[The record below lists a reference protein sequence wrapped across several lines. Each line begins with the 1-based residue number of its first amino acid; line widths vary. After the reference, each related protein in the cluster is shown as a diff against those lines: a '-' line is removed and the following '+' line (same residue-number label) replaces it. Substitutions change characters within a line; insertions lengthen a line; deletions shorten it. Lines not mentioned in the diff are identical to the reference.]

1 MGIHHTT
8 YVKTETMPPW
18 AALTATMSEAPSR
31 AQQAT
36 GSWVQVPGGVIHGGE
51 IVIWAIK
58 PSVWRPVFD
67 SAPWLLAAALFA
79 ALLTVGNL
87 SVGGLGTALSAQL
100 VVAAGLA
107 RLGVAVVRWIPT
119 WYLLTNLRIIRVQ
132 GVRSPRVESRALLEI
147 RNTYVQAAAIEKW
160 VNVAAITFVTDHPHE
175 LPLLWHSVPRAAEV
189 HQRIRRAIENAI
201 DRHGLGN

>member
-1 MGIHHTT
+1 
-8 YVKTETMPPW
+8 
-18 AALTATMSEAPSR
+18 MSEAPSR
-31 AQQAT
+31 TQEAT

-51 IVIWAIK
+51 IVIMAIK
-58 PSVWRPVFD
+58 PSVWRPILD
-67 SAPWLLAAALFA
+67 SAPWLVAAAFFA

-100 VVAAGLA
+100 VAAAGLT

-119 WYLLTNLRIIRVQ
+119 WYLLTNLRVITVK

-147 RNTYVQAAAIEKW
+147 RNTYVQAAAVEKW
-160 VNVAAITFVTDHPHE
+160 LNMAAITFVTDHPHE
-175 LPLLWHSVPRAAEV
+175 MPLLWHSVARPNEV